1 MSIMR
6 WTVGL
11 AIVAWC
17 AVPAVAQTSVQAAF
31 NYNLSEEEAAA
42 KPAEAPATEAQSSGC
57 TEEPSYDAG
66 ASCGCESG
74 CCSSGCGDSWCLGDC
89 LGDCCLG
96 EPWLLKDWATPNCCN
111 GPNYGGWVAF
121 GYYDDN
127 NRLSTQP
134 NDLKSFLDNPD
145 HLNLDQAWFFVEKL
159 AQGGACS
166 SDWGYRA
173 DIVYGVDAQKTQA
186 FGNPGG
192 RWDTTFDNGSYGWA
206 IPQAYGEFA
215 YGDWSVKAGHFYTI
229 VGYEVIPA
237 TGNFFYS
244 HSYTLFNSEPFT
256 HTGVLGTYKAS
267 DTLTYY
273 AGWTAGWDTGFD
285 QFNGGSNF
293 LGGFGIQ
300 ATDDVKYTYVCTA
313 GNLGFVGQGYSHSNV
328 LDFTLSSNWHYVL
341 QSDFLNTNQEVT
353 NTDFD
358 RQDVGVNQYL
368 FYTLNDCWAVGGR
381 AEWWK
386 SNLETGFADSYQE
399 ITGGV
404 NYRAT
409 ANLILRPEIRYNW
422 TNESANNGTDDF
434 NNTVFAVDAILTF

>member
-1 MSIMR
+1 VSIMR

-11 AIVAWC
+11 ALVAWC
-17 AVPAVAQTSVQAAF
+17 AVPAVAQTSMQAAF
-31 NYNLSEEEAAA
+31 NYNLAEEETAA
-42 KPAEAPATEAQSSGC
+42 KPAEEPAAEAHSSGC
-57 TEEPSYDAG
+57 ADEPSCEAE

-74 CCSSGCGDSWCLGDC
+74 CCSTGCNSWGLGDC

-96 EPWLLKDWATPNCCN
+96 EPWLLKDWATPNCCD
-111 GPNYGGWVAF
+111 GPNYGGWIAA
-121 GYYDDN
+121 GYYN
-127 NRLSTQP
+127 NNDRLSTQP
-134 NDLKSFLDNPD
+134 NDLKSFNDNPD
-145 HLNLDQAWFFVEKL
+145 NLNLDQAWLYVEKL
-159 AQGGACS
+159 AE
-166 SDWGYRA
+166 SDGCNAGWGYRA

-206 IPQAYGEFA
+206 IPQAYGEVA
-215 YGDWSVKAGHFYTI
+215 YGDWSVKFGKFFTI

-244 HSYTLFNSEPFT
+244 HSYTMFNSEPFT

-267 DTLTYY
+267 ETLTVYT
-273 AGWTAGWDTGFD
+273 GWTAGWDTGFD

-300 ATDDVKYTYVCTA
+300 AADEVKYTYICTA

-328 LDFTLSSNWHYVL
+328 VDFTLSSNWHYVL
-341 QSDFLNTNQEVT
+341 QSDFLTTNQEVT
-353 NTDFD
+353 NTAFD

-386 SNLETGFADSYQE
+386 SNSVTGFADSYQG

-404 NYRAT
+404 NYKAT
-409 ANLILRPEIRYNW
+409 ANLIVRPEIKYNW
-422 TNESANNGTDDF
+422 TNESTNNDTDGF
-434 NNTVFAVDAILTF
+434 NSTMFAVDAILTF